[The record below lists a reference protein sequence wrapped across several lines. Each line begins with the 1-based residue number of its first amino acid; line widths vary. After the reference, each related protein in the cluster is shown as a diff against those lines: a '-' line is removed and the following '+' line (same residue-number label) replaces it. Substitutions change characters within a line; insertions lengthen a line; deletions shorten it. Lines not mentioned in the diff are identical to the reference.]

1 MNILFL
7 GGDKRYRYMIQDL
20 AKTNSVSQVGFKN
33 MESINLDS
41 LNLTEFDIVLLP
53 ISGINDKLE
62 IKTETGALK
71 LPDNVFESL
80 GSNTKVFTGLK
91 TKKLLELVPKEKII
105 SFLDFEEVET
115 VNNNLTVE
123 RSS

>member
-41 LNLTEFDIVLLP
+41 LSLTEFDIVLLP

-62 IKTETGALK
+62 VKTEIGALK
-71 LPDNVFESL
+71 LPDNIFESI
-80 GSNTKVFTGLK
+80 GSSTKVFTGLK